1 MGTEP
6 SQMDSSGNVRYRVKA
21 RAEIDGVM
29 HRFRGEWVDED
40 PTLLFME
47 QGNKV
52 EVRINPTDPADYEV
66 VMPEV
71 E

>member
-6 SQMDSSGNVRYRVKA
+6 SQMDDQGNVRYRVKA
-21 RAEIDGVM
+21 RAEIDGVI
-29 HRFRGEWVDED
+29 HRFRGHWQNED

-47 QGNKV
+47 LGNKV
-52 EVRINPTDPADYEV
+52 QVRVDPNDPSSYQV
-66 VMPEV
+66 LMPSE